1 MRKLIDTPNIEAATS
16 DYPKGRVKDRVG
28 ATPGTTLNELGMGDL
43 IQLAQ
48 KLIIDAAIVEN
59 DLPDNVTNGYQLLTA
74 LNAKINE
81 RTKVGAALTIERA
94 TAAFNSGTITIAA
107 VTYDRMIYVYN
118 GGTVSTTYGISLNVN
133 GEQLSR
139 IDDYQAVS
147 YLLPAGLVSTI
158 IWLSGTASELT
169 VKSHKIG
176 L

>member
-107 VTYDRMIYVYN
+107 VTYDRMIYVATTGITSANYIADILVN
-118 GGTVSTTYGISLNVN
+118 SEQIGWLTVSSVI
-133 GEQLSR
+133 
-139 IDDYQAVS
+139 S
-147 YLLPAGLVSTI
+147 YLLPAGLVSTVV
-158 IWLSGTASELT
+158 WSQGTSNSVT